1 MDFAK
6 ATCYVADCI
15 RDSLCLALTLDPSVL
30 LDKFENKSANE
41 LPHWVIKM
49 ISYPPSQN
57 DDNQQ
62 GVGAHTDTNFLTLVL
77 QDDIGGLQA
86 FSQGD
91 WVDVPAHHG
100 SNVLVCNLGEQ
111 AEIWSRGYFLAT
123 PHRVLRNTSSKMNR
137 ISVPLFYNPVLSATI
152 EPLDESL
159 LKGVTWDRPN
169 TNHWRREHNTMLPTV
184 GDNTFKSLARSH
196 PEVFQKHH
204 SDLTLLEDGEIIRKD

>member
-1 MDFAK
+1 MESRIFLG
-6 ATCYVADCI
+6 Y
-15 RDSLCLALTLDPSVL
+15 PSSGTS
-30 LDKFENKSANE
+30 KY
-41 LPHWVIKM
+41 I
-49 ISYPPSQN
+49 
-57 DDNQQ
+57 
-62 GVGAHTDTNFLTLVL
+62 L
-77 QDDIGGLQA
+77 Q
-86 FSQGD
+86 
-91 WVDVPAHHG
+91 
-100 SNVLVCNLGEQ
+100 
-111 AEIWSRGYFLAT
+111 
-123 PHRVLRNTSSKMNR
+123 KNR